1 MFSSDLNQHEH
12 SFVLIVTA
20 QRTVAQT
27 TFSRARQKDT
37 DSIFFFNLFEDGK
50 GFMFWLLSFCYAKI
64 CVCLCV
70 FELVFE
76 ELFRLFAESFL
87 KIFSHNGNDSLE
99 SGQNSSC
106 KII

>member
-27 TFSRARQKDT
+27 TFSRAQQKDT
-37 DSIFFFNLFEDGK
+37 DSIFFLILFEDGK

-64 CVCLCV
+64 CVCLNLSLKNSLGSLLNR
-70 FELVFE
+70 FSK
-76 ELFRLFAESFL
+76 SFPTMATIL
-87 KIFSHNGNDSLE
+87 
-99 SGQNSSC
+99 
-106 KII
+106 